1 MPEGLQ
7 HIGKVLI
14 VTGAVIA
21 LIGAVLLFSG
31 SIPWFGKLP
40 GDIFIERKNFTF
52 YFPLATS
59 IVISILLTLLFLLF
73 GRR

>member
-1 MPEGLQ
+1 MSEGVQ

-14 VTGAVIA
+14 VTGAVMA
-21 LIGAVLLFSG
+21 LVGVVLYLSG
-31 SIPWFGKLP
+31 RIPWIGRLP
-40 GDIFIERKNFTF
+40 GDFLIQRKNYAV

-59 IVISILLTLLFLLF
+59 IVISLLLSLLFWLF

>member
-1 MPEGLQ
+1 MPGSVE

-14 VTGAVIA
+14 ITGAVIA

-31 SIPWFGKLP
+31 SIPWHGKLP

-59 IVISILLTLLFLLF
+59 VVISILLTVLFLLF